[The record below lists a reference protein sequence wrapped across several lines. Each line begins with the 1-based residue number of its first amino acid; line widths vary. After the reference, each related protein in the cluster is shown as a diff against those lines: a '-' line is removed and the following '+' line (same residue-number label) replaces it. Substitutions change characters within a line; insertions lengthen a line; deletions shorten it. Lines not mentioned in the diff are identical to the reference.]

1 MTITGIVN
9 ASGMLAGLG
18 QGGDSVSG
26 QPVPV
31 HQLILAV
38 IAIAVWAIMIACAAA
53 WLRERETASAR
64 EHIRWI
70 RIDRRR
76 ARNLSVPRPYRPEA
90 SRKPGPF
97 LGKVHGADVS
107 DRKLG
112 FQNSR

>member
-18 QGGDSVSG
+18 QAGNSVSG

-53 WLRERETASAR
+53 WLREREKASAR

-90 SRKPGPF
+90 SRKPGHSWV
-97 LGKVHGADVS
+97 KS
-107 DRKLG
+107 ME
-112 FQNSR
+112 QM